1 MSTPPRT
8 RGATLARASRSYVA
22 REMILPAQEFIHAE
36 RASGLVL
43 LAAAVIGLLW
53 ANSPWRGAY
62 DALWH
67 TEIGFTAGSFS
78 STHDLRHWVN
88 DALMVIFF
96 FVVGLEVKREFA
108 DGELSKPVRAAL
120 PMVGALGGMLVPA
133 GLYLAFNPRGEAAH
147 GWGIPM
153 ATDIAFALGV
163 LGLAGPKVPFSARIF
178 LLALAAV
185 DDIGAILVIAV
196 FYTSQLSLAALGG
209 AALILVVILGMRRA
223 GFLSELAYLPL
234 GVLFWFAMLESG
246 VHATI
251 AGVILGLLAPA
262 RPAYG
267 ESHFE
272 ASMQPLLDSFRE
284 TQVDGDT
291 ERGEAIIGQMSELV
305 ESTEAPVNRLLRFLH
320 PWSSY
325 VVLPVFALANTG
337 VSLSGGEMQQALSS
351 PVFLGVLVGLLVGKP
366 VGITAFCWIAVRLG
380 LAERLKGVSWVQL
393 AAIGALA
400 GIGFTV
406 SLFITS
412 LAFGEQPAG
421 HAARTGIL
429 AASLA
434 AGVLGYF
441 ALRMASGGSET
452 RDRG

>member
-8 RGATLARASRSYVA
+8 RGATSARASRSYVA
-22 REMILPAQEFIHAE
+22 REIILPAQDFIHTE

-43 LAAAVIGLLW
+43 LAAAVIGLAW

-62 DALWH
+62 DALWN
-67 TEIGFTAGSFS
+67 TEIGFTAGAFS
-78 STHDLRHWVN
+78 LTHDLHHWVN

-96 FVVGLEVKREFA
+96 FVVGLEVKREFV
-108 DGELSKPVRAAL
+108 DGELSEPSRAAL
-120 PMVGALGGMLVPA
+120 PIFGALGGMLVPA
-133 GLYLAFNPRGEAAH
+133 ILYFAFNPTGVAAR

-163 LGLAGPKVPFSARIF
+163 LGLAGPRVPSSARIF

-196 FYTSQLSLAALGG
+196 FYTSELSLAALV
-209 AALILVVILGMRRA
+209 AAAVILGVMLGMRRA
-223 GFLSELAYLPL
+223 GFQSEIAYVPV
-234 GVLFWFAMLESG
+234 GILFWFAVLESG

-262 RPAYG
+262 RPAYS
-267 ESHFE
+267 ERHFE
-272 ASMQPLLDSFRE
+272 TSVQPLLDSFRKAQAE
-284 TQVDGDT
+284 GDG
-291 ERGEAIIGQMSELV
+291 ERGEAILGQMSELV
-305 ESTEAPVNRLLRFLH
+305 EGTEAPVNRLLRLVH

-325 VVLPVFALANTG
+325 VVLPIFALANTG
-337 VSLSGGEMQQALSS
+337 ILLSGDGMQQAASS
-351 PVFLGVLVGLLVGKP
+351 PVFIGVLVGLLAGKP
-366 VGITAFCWIAVRLG
+366 VGITAFCWAAVRLG
-380 LAERLKGVSWVQL
+380 FARRLNGAGSIQL
-393 AAIGALA
+393 AAIGVVA

-412 LAFGEQPAG
+412 LAFGEQTVV
-421 HAARTGIL
+421 HAARMGIL
-429 AASLA
+429 VASLG

-441 ALRMASGGSET
+441 ALRMAFGQSEA
-452 RDRG
+452 